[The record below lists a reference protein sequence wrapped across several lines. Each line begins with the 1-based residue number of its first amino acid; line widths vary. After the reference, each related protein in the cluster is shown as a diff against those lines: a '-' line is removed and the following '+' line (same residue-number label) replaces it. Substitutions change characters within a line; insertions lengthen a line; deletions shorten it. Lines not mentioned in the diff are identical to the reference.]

1 MSDEADWTK
10 CNLIPLLR
18 RLGFIKVEYT
28 HGTTEHGRD
37 VVFAEIDRFG
47 LLRFYGAQVKMGS
60 LNADRGGV
68 DFREVVAQLNTAWEQ
83 PYKDAATGTEHRL
96 SGVYLVVPGNITSV
110 ARDRLYEQTGQWL
123 HMVDAD
129 QLAVAEHSSW
139 TTISTADRLRLLT
152 MAQIELNS
160 FLTPDFRGLAAALT
174 VSGNEI
180 RLPSV
185 SLTSSG
191 LLRACEI
198 LQNEVDPEDFAVLY
212 TVCREAGV
220 IGSTLARIPLGHVSG
235 VEKTLSGLR
244 ETIVK
249 SLRYCE
255 MAERILAAARSAER
269 PAPGQLLPRIRPM
282 EWLNNLGEAVK
293 TTDETEPRQ

>member
-1 MSDEADWTK
+1 
-10 CNLIPLLR
+10 
-18 RLGFIKVEYT
+18 
-28 HGTTEHGRD
+28 
-37 VVFAEIDRFG
+37 
-47 LLRFYGAQVKMGS
+47 
-60 LNADRGGV
+60 
-68 DFREVVAQLNTAWEQ
+68 
-83 PYKDAATGTEHRL
+83 
-96 SGVYLVVPGNITSV
+96 
-110 ARDRLYEQTGQWL
+110 
-123 HMVDAD
+123 
-129 QLAVAEHSSW
+129 
-139 TTISTADRLRLLT
+139 
-152 MAQIELNS
+152 
-160 FLTPDFRGLAAALT
+160 
-174 VSGNEI
+174 
-180 RLPSV
+180 
-185 SLTSSG
+185 
-191 LLRACEI
+191 
-198 LQNEVDPEDFAVLY
+198 VDPEDFAVLY